1 MNEAHR
7 HRRREKRIAEA
18 AAALARGERPGT
30 DERCAVCGRRL
41 TGDLAMSRGVG
52 WQCWGK
58 IQLAL
63 MDMGC
68 PGRPIAGLTL
78 VQGELQL

>member
-1 MNEAHR
+1 MGTQRNRQRE
-7 HRRREKRIAEA
+7 RRIQEA
-18 AAALARGERPGT
+18 AGAIARGERPGA
-30 DERCAVCGRRL
+30 DDICAVCGRRL

-58 IQLAL
+58 VQRAL
-63 MDMGC
+63 MEIGYA
-68 PGRPIAGLTL
+68 GRPVAGLTL